1 MTVGTEIAVTAET
14 MTEAELVTT
23 VETVEAGPVV
33 VRVRVVTVGTNA
45 GLETPVVV
53 VGADL

>member
-1 MTVGTEIAVTAET
+1 MVTVGMEIAVTAET

-33 VRVRVVTVGTNA
+33 VRVRVVTA
-45 GLETPVVV
+45 GIRDTY
-53 VGADL
+53 GGGWSRSMS

>member
-1 MTVGTEIAVTAET
+1 MTVGTEIAVTAVT